1 MVAAV
6 KQLKENGTQKPTKG
20 TKTAKNTPADHIAG
34 AGVTETLSILQTENP
49 DCHLLP
55 RDIYNARA
63 AINRN
68 PQKVATGIAENRPA
82 IYTKPQQSSED
93 RIRADL
99 RRELSKAREDLK
111 KIEED
116 KQKEIDELKSQLAE
130 KETLIKRFEMF
141 IDICN
146 QRVIVQRERW
156 VEPDGG
162 QMLGG
167 NLGT

>member
-6 KQLKENGTQKPTKG
+6 KQLKENG
-20 TKTAKNTPADHIAG
+20 
-34 AGVTETLSILQTENP
+34 AGVTETLSILQNENP

-68 PQKVATGIAENRPA
+68 PQKVATGLAENRPA
-82 IYTKPQQSSED
+82 IYTKPQQSPED

-99 RRELSKAREDLK
+99 RRELAKARSDLEK
-111 KIEED
+111 FEEE
-116 KQKEIDELKSQLAE
+116 KQKEIDALKTQLAE
-130 KETLIKRFEMF
+130 KEKLIKRFEMF

-146 QRVIVQRERW
+146 ERVMVQRERLAGT
-156 VEPDGG
+156 DGAPA
-162 QMLGG
+162 LGG
-167 NLGT
+167 NPGV